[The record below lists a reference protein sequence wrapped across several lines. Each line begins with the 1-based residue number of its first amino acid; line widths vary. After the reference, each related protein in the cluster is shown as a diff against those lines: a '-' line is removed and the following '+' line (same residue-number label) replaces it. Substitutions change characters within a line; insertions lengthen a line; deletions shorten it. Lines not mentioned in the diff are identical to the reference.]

1 MGWDYL
7 DKRFLVRRLQERG
20 VFMGSTLRE
29 VTGSPAEERGR
40 APGGWVGVY
49 LIALTHKRRGIG
61 RATAARGEVV
71 VGWGGGGAAVSNN
84 GRMTHSISVLRT

>member
-7 DKRFLVRRLQERG
+7 EKRFLVRRLQERG

-29 VTGSPAEERGR
+29 VTGSPAKERGR

-49 LIALTHKRRGIG
+49 LIALAHKRRGIG
-61 RATAARGEVV
+61 RATAAGGEV
-71 VGWGGGGAAVSNN
+71 GGGAVSNN

>member
-1 MGWDYL
+1 M
-7 DKRFLVRRLQERG
+7 RRLQERG

-49 LIALTHKRRGIG
+49 LIALAHKRRGIG
-61 RATAARGEVV
+61 RATAARGEVGG
-71 VGWGGGGAAVSNN
+71 GWGAVSNN